1 MQGADEA
8 ARSGYT
14 RSMLVLF
21 VLTIFLSAGLL
32 FLVQPMAA
40 KMVLPLLGGSA
51 AVWTTCMLFFQ
62 ALLLAGYLYGHMVD
76 RWLRPSRQIL
86 VHLLVMMAACAS
98 LFPLGIPEN
107 PLAIAIPSWIP
118 SEVAIVAWILVLL
131 AMAVGSPFFVVSTTG
146 PLLQRWFSR
155 TGHVHA
161 KDPYFLYAA
170 SNAGSL
176 IGLGAYPL
184 LMEPLIG
191 VRAQGWVWSY
201 GYLAFVALSLACG
214 LVVYRKVKN
223 SESQDAAPT
232 VPTSAPIGRGR
243 LAYWV
248 ILAAV
253 PSSLMLGVTQ
263 QVATDLASVPLLWII
278 PLALYLV
285 TFIVAFSP
293 TRAVSAKSAGWAL
306 AFLVPAVIT
315 TMVLGIVDYAIPVV
329 ALHFAAFFAATYMCH
344 RRLAEDRPEAD
355 RLTTFYLMLA
365 VGGVLGGIFN
375 SLIAPTLFD
384 NVYEYPIAL
393 VASLLLRPVTKV
405 EGETTRRRLVRT
417 YLAPGAAVCVGVF
430 VTWLFHR
437 GQALTQ
443 TLGPNYGTALM
454 YFQTIPML
462 VIAVFAIRSPR
473 VFATCIALYVGQMY
487 SVRLVGPSQTI
498 FQGRSFF
505 GVARVLSQAGGMVH
519 VLSHGT
525 TTHGA
530 QIVGHEGV
538 RMMPTTYY
546 HPTGP
551 VGQVFTTFG
560 NDPRLSKVGVI
571 GLGAGAIAAYSQPG
585 DEYTFYEIDALIQR
599 LASGDGFE
607 TPFFTYLR
615 SSYGKVEVVLA
626 DGRQGIASH
635 AADGQ
640 YGLIVIDA
648 FSSDAIPVHL
658 ITKEALEL
666 YLTKLMPRGFIMLH
680 ISNRHFNLLP
690 VLARLA
696 TELGCTLAYI
706 HDQKISKEESVLYK
720 STSEWVL
727 MTRDMK
733 DLDPLLNLPDSQWH
747 RVRKVTDGDLW
758 TDDHTNILKIF
769 K

>member
-1 MQGADEA
+1 
-8 ARSGYT
+8 
-14 RSMLVLF
+14 MLVLF

-40 KMVLPLLGGSA
+40 KMILPLLGGSA

-107 PLAIAIPSWIP
+107 PTALAIPSWIP
-118 SEVAIVAWILVLL
+118 SDVAIVAWILLLL

-191 VRAQGWVWSY
+191 VRTQGWVWSY
-201 GYLAFVALSLACG
+201 GYLAFVVLSLACG
-214 LVVYRKVKN
+214 LVVYGKVKN
-223 SESQDAAPT
+223 SEQQDAPPTAPT
-232 VPTSAPIGRGR
+232 SPPIAKSR
-243 LAYWV
+243 LAYWIV
-248 ILAAV
+248 LAAV

-293 TRAVSAKSAGWAL
+293 TRAVKAKTAGWAIS
-306 AFLVPAVIT
+306 FLIPATLT
-315 TMVLGIVDYAIPVV
+315 TMVLGFVDEAIPLVM
-329 ALHFAAFFAATYMCH
+329 LHFATFFVATYMCH
-344 RRLAEDRPEAD
+344 RRLAEDRPDAD

-375 SLIAPTLFD
+375 SLLAPMLFD
-384 NVYEYPIAL
+384 NVYEYPIAM
-393 VASLLLRPVTKV
+393 VAALLLRPSGKV
-405 EGETTRRRLVRT
+405 EGESTRQRLIRT
-417 YLAPGAAVCVGVF
+417 YLAPAGAVVLAVGV
-430 VTWLFHR
+430 TWMFHH
-437 GQALTQ
+437 GHAVSKA
-443 TLGPNYGTALM
+443 LGPNFSMILSII
-454 YFQTIPML
+454 QTVPILLISLL
-462 VIAVFAIRSPR
+462 VVRRPKVFA
-473 VFATCIALYVGQMY
+473 ACIAIYAGMMY
-487 SVRLVGPSQTI
+487 TVRLVGPSLTV

-505 GVARVLSQAGGMVH
+505 GVARVLSQSGGMVN

-538 RMMPTTYY
+538 KMMPTTYY

-551 VGQVFTTFG
+551 VGQIFSTFG

-585 DEYTFYEIDALIQR
+585 DEYTFYEIDELIQR
-599 LASGDGFE
+599 IASGDGFE
-607 TPFFTYLR
+607 EPFFTYLKN
-615 SSYGKVEVVLA
+615 SYGRVEVVLA
-626 DGRQGIASH
+626 DGRQGIAAH
-635 AADGQ
+635 AKDGQ

-658 ITKEALEL
+658 ITKEAIEL
-666 YLTKLMPRGFIMLH
+666 YLTKLMPGGFIMLH
-680 ISNRHFNLLP
+680 TSNRHFNLLP
-690 VLARLA
+690 VIARLA
-696 TELGCTLAYI
+696 TEVNCSLAYI
-706 HDQKISKEESVLYK
+706 HDQKISKEEAVLYK
-720 STSEWVL
+720 NTSEWVI
-727 MTRDMK
+727 MTRDLK
-733 DLDPLLNLPDSQWH
+733 DLQPLLDLPDSQWH
-747 RVRKVTDGDLW
+747 RVRRVTDGDLW